1 MRTSEKIIEEL
12 SWLIPALMV
21 GVLTALM
28 FFAMAIK
35 DGFKRVIKCIRQK

>member
-28 FFAMAIK
+28 FFAMTLK
-35 DGFKRVIKCIRQK
+35 DGVKRIFK